1 MYIPKQNSTTIIDVG
16 LVSRFCDWELISI
29 IYSILCVLLLLHT
42 TVCRTLVLF
51 YFSRVSDDFEMRWRK
66 KQIAMINII
75 LLVIISSLLSLSM
88 VFKNEMCYIWGLLLK
103 LFPPPPQ
110 CDSIS
115 ADQCEK
121 KKKELTRNQSPLPHL
136 YYSLT
141 SVCGWNSCVWC
152 EKKKFKRYVS
162 VRRRP
167 LTPVSPNWKL
177 FWNLL
182 FMISSYYIYFC
193 AEELWE

>member
-1 MYIPKQNSTTIIDVG
+1 MTK
-16 LVSRFCDWELISI
+16 
-29 IYSILCVLLLLHT
+29 
-42 TVCRTLVLF
+42 
-51 YFSRVSDDFEMRWRK
+51 K

-121 KKKELTRNQSPLPHL
+121 KKKN
-136 YYSLT
+136 
-141 SVCGWNSCVWC
+141 
-152 EKKKFKRYVS
+152 
-162 VRRRP
+162 
-167 LTPVSPNWKL
+167 
-177 FWNLL
+177 
-182 FMISSYYIYFC
+182 
-193 AEELWE
+193 